1 MEHDPV
7 DGAPAVGERAGE
19 MVLLGADGARVDQG
33 HVAREELRHG
43 VFLAERR
50 EHVEHGD
57 GFKRQL
63 VKFDARVH
71 LHHGAEVALGKLVHV
86 RAQALGERVEVL
98 RRQGH
103 AHSRLVPSEA
113 REQVGRGFN
122 RLEQVDGADRAT
134 RAPRFV
140 AVDGEQKRRNAV
152 GVHQAARDD
161 ALDAFVPPL
170 ARHDEGAL
178 AVIHLG
184 SLVLGDL
191 GKLRL
196 DGAALIVDA
205 FELRRELARF
215 VEVVAHQKIERELRV
230 AHATSRVQ
238 AGNER
243 EAEVARRQRLAGRP
257 RRAEQRGDAGA
268 GARVHA
274 RKPFRHQGAVLPHH
288 GHEVG
293 HRPQRGEI
301 SVGTP

>member
-43 VFLAERR
+43 VFLAEGR

-71 LHHGAEVALGKLVHV
+71 LHHGAEVALGELIHV

-103 AHSRLVPSEA
+103 AHSRLVPAET

-122 RLEQVDGADRAT
+122 RLEQI
-134 RAPRFV
+134 
-140 AVDGEQKRRNAV
+140 
-152 GVHQAARDD
+152 D

-170 ARHDEGAL
+170 ARYDEGAL

-238 AGNER
+238 TGDER

-268 GARVHA
+268 RACVHA